1 MIIMWGA
8 RETISGLSR
17 GIMQVVFNASLI
29 WGIMLAVFYDDY
41 AGCEGNNLQPEQGYY
56 AGCRYKA
63 KFCVMCF
70 KINLKGFVK
79 SKIVFKNYVL
89 NH

>member
-41 AGCEGNNLQPEQGYY
+41 AG
-56 AGCRYKA
+56 
-63 KFCVMCF
+63 
-70 KINLKGFVK
+70 
-79 SKIVFKNYVL
+79 S
-89 NH
+89 